1 MKLFMQ
7 AADKITTHDKETI
20 KFFENSSVSCVQAP
34 RLVPAVINELK
45 NSHYPLTKIES
56 LFSGIQYMVI
66 SLIEREREREIV
78 NRYLKL

>member
-7 AADKITTHDKETI
+7 SADMINTHAKETI
-20 KFFENSSVSCVQAP
+20 KFFENSSVLCVLAP

-56 LFSGIQYMVI
+56 LFSGIQHMVI
-66 SLIEREREREIV
+66 SLTYIYI
-78 NRYLKL
+78 YIYIFFFG